1 MKCAW
6 LESTFCYKTDMIINT
21 KIQTSCLRYI
31 SFKINLQV
39 TQQSGLHTELDYN
52 IHKLLSALWMNIMAE
67 HYWDL
72 FYFLLWCFACS
83 IGLPTLASEIS
94 AGITYLLSSVFTSFP
109 KPSLVTAFTL
119 VISVCH
125 CALDG
130 CADSPDRLA
139 FSCFEWEAPHL
150 LCVKFNFFVFF

>member
-6 LESTFCYKTDMIINT
+6 LKSTFCYKTDMIINT

-39 TQQSGLHTELDYN
+39 MQQSGLHTELDYN

-72 FYFLLWCFACS
+72 LFPSVMFCMQHRSSHFGEWNKCGNNISFVQCVHLVPEAFLS
-83 IGLPTLASEIS
+83 HRIYIGDFSVSLCTGWMRRLTGPARFQLFRMR
-94 AGITYLLSSVFTSFP
+94 SSSP
-109 KPSLVTAFTL
+109 
-119 VISVCH
+119 SVCQI
-125 CALDG
+125 
-130 CADSPDRLA
+130 
-139 FSCFEWEAPHL
+139 
-150 LCVKFNFFVFF
+150 